1 MFILYFIK
9 FSQLEFVL
17 QVHINFFMQNYYFF
31 GSVLY
36 LYFLISEKK
45 DGKKMTEDSKRKK

>member
-17 QVHINFFMQNYYFF
+17 QVHINFFMQNFCFF
-31 GSVLY
+31 RSVLY
-36 LYFLISEKK
+36 LYFLISEKI
-45 DGKKMTEDSKRKK
+45 DGKKMTKDSKRKK

>member
-9 FSQLEFVL
+9 FSQLEFVM
-17 QVHINFFMQNYYFF
+17 QVHINFFMQNFCFF

-36 LYFLISEKK
+36 LCFLISEKK
-45 DGKKMTEDSKRKK
+45 MTKDSKRKK